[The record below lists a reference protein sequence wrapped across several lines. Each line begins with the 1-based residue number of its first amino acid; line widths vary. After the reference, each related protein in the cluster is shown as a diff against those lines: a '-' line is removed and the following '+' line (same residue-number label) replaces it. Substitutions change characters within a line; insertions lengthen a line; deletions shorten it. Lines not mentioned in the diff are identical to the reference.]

1 MTSHDGDK
9 VKGEFISRMVRM
21 GRGMEQKDKIG
32 KRVKIL
38 DRKEKKVSA
47 NQMRFTTAEC
57 ETVKLSIKNYIPY
70 NQ

>member
-38 DRKEKKVSA
+38 DRKEK
-47 NQMRFTTAEC
+47 
-57 ETVKLSIKNYIPY
+57 
-70 NQ
+70 

>member
-9 VKGEFISRMVRM
+9 VKREFISRMVRM

-38 DRKEKKVSA
+38 DRKEKISLSKSK
-47 NQMRFTTAEC
+47 RFAIAEC
-57 ETVKLSIKNYIPY
+57 ETVKLSIKKLPY